1 MKKLKLFAMIA
12 AASLVSVSFNSCGD
26 DDDDVNN
33 YDAFD
38 SCTWDEL
45 SKEGDFLSAFPK
57 LEGTFSDGS
66 VLFDQ
71 NNGDGKKADMASFTY
86 ELSQDKLDSYV
97 QKLGENKFCLQHYGD
112 YFMAY
117 KVENGHQ
124 YTIQY
129 SSGLF
134 SIIGLKFL
142 DNSDYEEALKDYE
155 ENLENMTP
163 TDATWSDVADEIE
176 WLKNLPAPDCRFTNY
191 RIVDD
196 NEVALT
202 GSFSLVSRETYAQK
216 LEADGFVEQPNT
228 SRTMFKKDVDGGG
241 YYFVTMNDVMIDFRD
256 FTNTDNDAI
265 VVEDWEY

>member
-57 LEGTFSDGS
+57 LEGSFSDGS
-66 VLFDQ
+66 VLLNTNYDESQ
-71 NNGDGKKADMASFTY
+71 KADMASFTY

-97 QKLGENKFCLQHYGD
+97 QKLGENKFCSQHYGD
-112 YFMAY
+112 YFLAY

-134 SIIGLKFL
+134 TVMAIKFL
-142 DNSDYEEALKDYE
+142 DNSDYEEAMKDYE

-163 TDATWSDVADEIE
+163 TNATWADIANESE
-176 WLKNLPAPDCRFTNY
+176 WLKELPAPSFRFSQYSNKNG
-191 RIVDD
+191 
-196 NEVALT
+196 NEVVLT
-202 GSFSLVSRETYAQK
+202 GQFSSADLEAYAQQ
-216 LEADGFVEQPNT
+216 LEAAGFVAMDNS
-228 SRTMFKKDVDGGG
+228 SRSSFKKDLEDGGYFMVIKNEVVIQYL
-241 YYFVTMNDVMIDFRD
+241 YYPN
-256 FTNTDNDAI
+256 N
-265 VVEDWEY
+265 